1 MVGGDVERAIGQ
13 DPRRNHTLVM
23 GETVPVV
30 AELYKLSSAVCK
42 PKKVLGDIVAEA
54 HGALCCDSL
63 ELALRHGHNTVFEY
77 LLVGPL
83 VFSGVF
89 VHQWHVSAI
98 LDELETALVECLLKF
113 LAARL
118 FFRRISRFVAL
129 DTSHCCFNKNKKCQ
143 ARFFLEI

>member
-13 DPRRNHTLVM
+13 DPRRDHTLVM

-30 AELYKLSSAVCK
+30 AELYKLGSAVCES
-42 PKKVLGDIVAEA
+42 KKVLGDIVAEA

-63 ELALRHGHNTVFEY
+63 ELALRHGHDAIFEY

-83 VFSGVF
+83 IFSSVL
-89 VHQWHVSAI
+89 VHQGHVSAI
-98 LDELETALVECLLKF
+98 LDELDTALVECLLEF

-129 DTSHCCFNKNKKCQ
+129 DTSHCCFNKNKKCK
-143 ARFFLEI
+143 ARFFVEI